1 MWGIVMCYKQIEN
14 CTVWQFK
21 GIPEFN
27 GGVMDR
33 FFYNCG
39 AGFTVIPDTEAF
51 DCTFM
56 HFFKECKAQD
66 VLDYVASLEDVG
78 FKKVYYYENDGN
90 LFYQFRVPEGLLYV
104 SLMKNTGVVR
114 IILDRCK
121 TAEAAGFGYADYED
135 LRGDTVFAQ
144 YSLHYDAM
152 IKGTTCDCGMN
163 YVYRLRDNSLI
174 IIDGGEMEQSTD
186 VAVADYL
193 DFLHTLT
200 GTKNGE
206 KMRVSLWLCTH
217 PHNDHT
223 DFVSKLLRF
232 HAGEISVERAV
243 FSFCYSQNTRHSP
256 SVHTAEQRLME
267 KYPDVEY
274 LRLHAGNKFNIAN
287 AVIEVLVS
295 SEDTVDVDDEDIIP
309 GTNDTSV
316 VFKITADGAQA
327 LFLADC
333 AWVNGDVLRLNYSA
347 ETLNVD
353 FLQVAHHGIN
363 DLHDVYESI
372 KAKFALLPQCRMNM
386 NTRFVENYTHL
397 RKLYGENNIL
407 FANDATDIF
416 SMKNGTVTHTQRAH
430 IGTAYDGSEY

>member
-1 MWGIVMCYKQIEN
+1 MCYKQIEN
-14 CTVWQFK
+14 CTAWQFK

-27 GGVMDR
+27 CGVMDR

-39 AGFTVIPDTEAF
+39 AGFTAVPDTEAQ

-56 HFFKECKAQD
+56 HFFKQCRAED
-66 VLDYVASLEDVG
+66 VSAYAASLEDAG
-78 FKKVYYYENDGN
+78 FKKVYFNEKDGN
-90 LFYQFRVPEGLLYV
+90 LFYQFEVSDGLLYV
-104 SLMKNTGVVR
+104 SFMNGTGVARV
-114 IILDRCK
+114 ILDRCK
-121 TAEAAGFGYADYED
+121 TAKAADFGYADYED
-135 LRGDTVFAQ
+135 LRGDTVFSQ

-186 VAVADYL
+186 AAVADYL

-200 GTKNGE
+200 GTKSGE

-223 DFVSKLLRF
+223 DFVAKLMRF
-232 HAGEISVERAV
+232 HSDEISIERTA

-256 SVHTAEQRLME
+256 SVLTAEQRLIE

-274 LRLHAGNKFNIAN
+274 LRLHAGNKFSIAN
-287 AVIEVLVS
+287 ALVEVLVS

-316 VFKITADGAQA
+316 VFKITADGATA

-333 AWVNGDVLRLNYSA
+333 AWVNGDVLRLNFSSD
-347 ETLNVD
+347 TLNVD

-363 DLHDVYESI
+363 DLHEVYESI
-372 KAKFALLPQCRMNM
+372 RAKFALLPQCRMNM
-386 NTRFVENYTHL
+386 NTRFIANYTHL
-397 RKLYGENNIL
+397 CELYGESNIL

-416 SMKNGTVTHTQRAH
+416 TLKNGTVSHTQRAH
-430 IGTAYDGSEY
+430 VGTAYDNSEY

>member
-1 MWGIVMCYKQIEN
+1 MCYKQIEN
-14 CTVWQFK
+14 CTAWQFK

-27 GGVMDR
+27 CGVMDR

-39 AGFTVIPDTEAF
+39 AGFTAVPDTEAQ

-56 HFFKECKAQD
+56 HFFKQCRAED
-66 VLDYVASLEDVG
+66 VSAYAASLEDAG
-78 FKKVYYYENDGN
+78 FKKVYFNEKDGN
-90 LFYQFRVPEGLLYV
+90 LFYQFEVSEGLLYV
-104 SLMKNTGVVR
+104 SFMNGTGVARV
-114 IILDRCK
+114 ILDRCK
-121 TAEAAGFGYADYED
+121 TAKAADFGYADYED
-135 LRGDTVFAQ
+135 LRGDTVFSQ

-200 GTKNGE
+200 GTKSGE

-223 DFVSKLLRF
+223 DFVAKLMRF
-232 HAGEISVERAV
+232 HSDEISIERTA
-243 FSFCYSQNTRHSP
+243 FSFCYSQNTKHSP
-256 SVHTAEQRLME
+256 SVLTAEQRLIE
-267 KYPDVEY
+267 KYPDAEY
-274 LRLHAGNKFNIAN
+274 LRLHAGNKFSIAN
-287 AVIEVLVS
+287 ALVEVLVS
-295 SEDTVDVDDEDIIP
+295 SEDTIDVDDEDIIP

-316 VFKITADGAQA
+316 VFKITADGASA

-333 AWVNGDVLRLNYSA
+333 AWVNGDVLRLNFSSD
-347 ETLNVD
+347 TLNVD
-353 FLQVAHHGIN
+353 FMQVAHHGIN
-363 DLHDVYESI
+363 DLHELYESI
-372 KAKFALLPQCRMNM
+372 KAKTVLLPQCRMNM
-386 NTRFVENYTHL
+386 DTRFSANLTHL
-397 RKLYGENNIL
+397 CELYGENNIL

-416 SMKNGTVTHTQRAH
+416 TLKDGTVSHTERAH
-430 IGTAYDGSEY
+430 TGTAYDNSEW